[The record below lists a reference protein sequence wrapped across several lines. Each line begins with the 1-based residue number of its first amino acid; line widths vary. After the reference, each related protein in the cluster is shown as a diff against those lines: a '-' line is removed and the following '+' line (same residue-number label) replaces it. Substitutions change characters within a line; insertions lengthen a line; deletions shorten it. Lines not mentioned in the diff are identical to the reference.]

1 MREKSQAQ
9 RIEELSNKM
18 GGRFRL
24 TTLALKR
31 IRSFYVGGR
40 TFMPKVRNLDE
51 LFENVLDEIAEGKIT
66 LKLADEKPRNLLQAT
81 QPQLET
87 TDSGK
92 KDAEEQTDDA

>member
-9 RIEELSNKM
+9 RIEELSNKV
-18 GGRFRL
+18 GGRFKL

-51 LFENVLDEIAEGKIT
+51 LFENVLDEIEEGKIT

-81 QPQLET
+81 QLQLEN
-87 TDSGK
+87 TDNWK
-92 KDAEEQTDDA
+92 KDTEETDDA